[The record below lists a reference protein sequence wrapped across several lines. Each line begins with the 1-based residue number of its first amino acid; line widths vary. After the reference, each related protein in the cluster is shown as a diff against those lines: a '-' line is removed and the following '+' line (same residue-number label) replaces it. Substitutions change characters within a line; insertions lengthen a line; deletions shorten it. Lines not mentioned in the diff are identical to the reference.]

1 MPVRE
6 IRTRISLDGEKE
18 FKTALADAQRAM
30 RVMGSE
36 LKAASAEFEATG
48 NREQLLTTRSK
59 VLRQE
64 IAQQEEI
71 IRSLGLAVSDSAG
84 KYRENSA
91 VTDGYRIKLN
101 NAQAAL
107 SRMKKELEDTDREAE
122 ELGRDSRRVGIQIK
136 DGIGDAADETKSKL
150 EQMYDAIARDVGNI
164 RGTVTISAVMDIA
177 DAVSGVLGTIS
188 GIADSTREE
197 RRSQA
202 ILGFNARQAGLDDE
216 RVQKL
221 RAEMAALTGDTD
233 TALEAIS
240 NLIATGWDIQNIEFA
255 ARAMMGAE
263 FKFPETI
270 QAENLGE
277 SIQET
282 VQSGEATGQIVELVD
297 RLLGNTEE
305 FESAIEEAG
314 TAMGR
319 ANVILGYLSN
329 SQLET
334 SYNEFIS
341 DPETKGVIDA
351 LRAEQAVNDQMT
363 ELGGHVDE
371 LFLTDVKNAA
381 AKALD
386 VINTAVDEGIG
397 AGAAQADRTFFGG
410 WFSRTLGDAQQ
421 AADAAAE
428 EIQSVL
434 DAAANT
440 WDAFIQ
446 GDFAEAAEASGLAG
460 LWDSL
465 FHPYDTDAERAADEA
480 LTPIRNEITELQQQ
494 AADVQNEI
502 ANMYALGIPEN
513 VPALE
518 EQLAGIE
525 AQIADKEAELEATGK
540 KMGVQTMQGMTDG
553 IAQTSGYVVGQAAQ
567 TGEQVGIGVG
577 NGIAQTTPY
586 VASMAAEMSDAV
598 LAEVNRMRAGIG
610 GVSEALQ
617 SASRMTGEATGSSR
631 GGTVNVNLNVS
642 GRTLA
647 QASVPYINDEL
658 GRMAQRNA

>member
-18 FKTALADAQRAM
+18 FKTTLADAQRAM

-84 KYRENSA
+84 KYKENSA

-122 ELGRDSRRVGIQIK
+122 ELGRDSRRVGIQIE

-177 DAVSGVLGTIS
+177 DAVSGALGS
-188 GIADSTREE
+188 VAGFVDQYAEE

-216 RVQKL
+216 RVQAL

-255 ARAMMGAE
+255 AKSLMGAE
-263 FKFPETI
+263 FKWPGTM
-270 QAENLGE
+270 QAENLAE

-282 VQSGEATGQIVELVD
+282 VQSGEATGQIVELIG
-297 RLLGNTEE
+297 RLGETEDD
-305 FESAIEEAG
+305 FKTAIEEAG

-319 ANVILGYLSN
+319 ANVVLGYLSHDILQQGYKN
-329 SQLET
+329 FTNDPDVKGVVDDARADQELTDELTELSGHVADSIVTPAKRSFADLIGVANTMIDEGVIVGINQWFSTLGEGAQWAKGKIGT
-334 SYNEFIS
+334 EIKTWSEFI
-341 DPETKGVIDA
+341 K
-351 LRAEQAVNDQMT
+351 
-363 ELGGHVDE
+363 
-371 LFLTDVKNAA
+371 
-381 AKALD
+381 
-386 VINTAVDEGIG
+386 
-397 AGAAQADRTFFGG
+397 
-410 WFSRTLGDAQQ
+410 
-421 AADAAAE
+421 
-428 EIQSVL
+428 
-434 DAAANT
+434 
-440 WDAFIQ
+440 
-446 GDFAEAAEASGLAG
+446 GDFAAAVKESGFSEMF
-460 LWDSL
+460 DRL

-502 ANMYALGIPEN
+502 ANMYALGMPQN
-513 VPALE
+513 AAALE

-553 IAQTSGYVVGQAAQ
+553 IAQTSGQVVSQSVQ
-567 TGEQVGIGVG
+567 TGAQVGVGMG

-598 LAEVNRMRAGIG
+598 LAEVNRMRVGIG
-610 GVSEALQ
+610 SVSEALQ

-631 GGTVNVNLNVS
+631 GSTVNVNLNVS

>member
-18 FKTALADAQRAM
+18 FKAALNDAQRAM

-122 ELGRDSRRVGIQIK
+122 ELGRDSRHVGIQIE

-177 DAVSGVLGTIS
+177 DAVSGALGTIS

-216 RVQKL
+216 RVQAL

-282 VQSGEATGQIVELVD
+282 VQSGEATGQIVELVG
-297 RLLGNTEE
+297 RLGENTEE
-305 FESAIEEAG
+305 FKSTVEEAG

-329 SQLET
+329 SQLEDA
-334 SYNEFIS
+334 YNQFVS
-341 DPETKGVIDA
+341 DPKIKDVVDA
-351 LRAEQAVNDQMT
+351 TRAEQAVNDQMT

-371 LFLTDVKNAA
+371 LFLTDAKNAA
-381 AKALD
+381 AGVLDALNTALD
-386 VINTAVDEGIG
+386 EGMG

-410 WFSRTLGDAQQ
+410 WFGRTLGDAQQ

-434 DAAANT
+434 DAAANA

-446 GDFAEAAEASGLAG
+446 GDFAAAAEASGLAG

-480 LTPIRNEITELQQQ
+480 LTTIRNEITELEQQ

-502 ANMYALGIPEN
+502 ANMYALGMPQN
-513 VPALE
+513 AAALE

-540 KMGVQTMQGMTDG
+540 KMGVQTMRGMTDG